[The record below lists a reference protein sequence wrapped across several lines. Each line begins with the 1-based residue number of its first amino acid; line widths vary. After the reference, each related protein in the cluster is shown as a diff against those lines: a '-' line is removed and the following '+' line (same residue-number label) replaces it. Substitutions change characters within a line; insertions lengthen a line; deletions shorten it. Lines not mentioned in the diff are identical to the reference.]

1 MTHRDRV
8 GGSSGRRKG
17 AGDAVHL
24 VRHLDAPLPSTDM
37 IPGSRSASC
46 REPWPQVIDQAQYFS
61 ELVPRHGN
69 LGQME
74 TDIATMARTILAP
87 TFTRFTGGG
96 PWTSAPENCPPV
108 NITDLVAVFKKQI
121 LSVFWF

>member
-46 REPWPQVIDQAQYFS
+46 WCSWPQIIDQVQDFPKQ
-61 ELVPRHGN
+61 VPRHGN
-69 LGQME
+69 LG
-74 TDIATMARTILAP
+74 
-87 TFTRFTGGG
+87 
-96 PWTSAPENCPPV
+96 
-108 NITDLVAVFKKQI
+108 
-121 LSVFWF
+121 